1 MNLLDTPSVEIHVAS
16 DALSRILTQIPAVA
30 GEKEKSFAFQCRMRF
45 NWVPEACPARWS
57 EQF

>member
-30 GEKEKSFAFQCRMRF
+30 EKEKSFAFQRRMSF
-45 NWVPEACPARWS
+45 NWVPEACPAHWS